1 VQSSLAT
8 HLGSGASKIRT
19 KHDDPRSL
27 IREFPGARLETVFK
41 KLDVTTTTVATLL
54 ILDFVLNDQRFV
66 LEVQGSFQWSRDG
79 VMGSLA
85 LGDQTRVALDD
96 WGGGFLDLPLTDI
109 AKCLSTD
116 GGLLGGL

>member
-1 VQSSLAT
+1 
-8 HLGSGASKIRT
+8 
-19 KHDDPRSL
+19 
-27 IREFPGARLETVFK
+27 
-41 KLDVTTTTVATLL
+41 L
-54 ILDFVLNDQRFV
+54 ILDFVLNDQRLV
-66 LEVQGSFQWSRDG
+66 LEVQGSFQWGRDG